1 MKRILLVVGALAL
14 LRGSHALAADFPPP
28 QPYAPPPVFSWT
40 GFYLGINSGYGYG
53 QSSWNDPVLGSTGN
67 FKTDGFLIGGTVGAN
82 YQIGGFVIGIEADG
96 DWSNANGSTPNTCA
110 PFACVTQST
119 WLATVRGREGWGW
132 DRVFVYGTGG
142 GAFGN
147 VQAGATG
154 LPSASSTQAGWT
166 AGAGIE
172 FAFTPNWTAKIE
184 YLHVDLGNFAC
195 PVASCG
201 TATTVSLTENIVRA
215 GLNYKFGWW

>member
-1 MKRILLVVGALAL
+1 MKRLALAVAL
-14 LRGSHALAADFPPP
+14 SACGHALAADLPPP

-40 GFYLGINSGYGYG
+40 GFYLGMNSGYGYG
-53 QSSWNDPVLGSTGN
+53 QSSWNDHTLGSTGD

-82 YQIGGFVIGIEADG
+82 YQIGGLVIGVEADG
-96 DWSNANGSTPNTCA
+96 DWSNADGSTPNTCA

-119 WLATVRGREGWGW
+119 WLATVRGRAGWGW

-147 VQAGATG
+147 IQAGATG

-166 AGAGIE
+166 AGAGVE

-184 YLHVDLGNFAC
+184 YLYVDLGNFAC
-195 PVASCG
+195 PVTSCGG

-215 GLNYKFGWW
+215 GLNYKFGSW